1 MLDNDN
7 QINAFAVLSAS
18 GVVTPAP
25 VVVCEGV
32 QAVATQLATSVRA
45 LPLAGATYPASV
57 SDDAAKLAGYATV
70 IDGVADAAAA
80 FVAAVKPFSTPSE
93 LVQLKTGWECHVK
106 GNRLSPAPPFA
117 LVAAMGDQT
126 TPDALNELLQGVS
139 LSALTAAMNAVNAKV
154 GAAAAPADA
163 SAASTVVAQ
172 ALTDDEIAALKDATA
187 VLDALLSPLPACAT
201 ALTGIADQVN
211 TFTST
216 ARKALSD
223 AIAIALTTSL
233 STDPVMGPAVS
244 TIMPA
249 AVMAAL
255 KQE

>member
-7 QINAFAVLSAS
+7 QISAFAALSVS
-18 GVVTPAP
+18 GMVTPAP
-25 VVVCEGV
+25 VLVCEGV
-32 QAVATQLATSVRA
+32 QAVATQLAESVRE

-57 SDDAAKLAGYATV
+57 SDDVAKLAGYAT
-70 IDGVADAAAA
+70 IFDGVADAAAA
-80 FVAAVKPFSTPSE
+80 LVAAVKPFSNPSE

-117 LVAAMGDQT
+117 LVAAMGDPT
-126 TPDALNELLQGVS
+126 TPDALKELLQDVS

-154 GAAAAPADA
+154 GAAAAPAGA
-163 SAASTVVAQ
+163 GAASPIVAP
-172 ALTDDEIAALKDATA
+172 ALTDDEIAAVKDATA
-187 VLDALLSPLPACAT
+187 VLDVLLSPLPASAT

-211 TFTST
+211 TSTST
-216 ARKALSD
+216 AKKALSD
-223 AIAIALTTSL
+223 AIAIALTTGL
-233 STDPVMGPAVS
+233 STDPFMGPAVS